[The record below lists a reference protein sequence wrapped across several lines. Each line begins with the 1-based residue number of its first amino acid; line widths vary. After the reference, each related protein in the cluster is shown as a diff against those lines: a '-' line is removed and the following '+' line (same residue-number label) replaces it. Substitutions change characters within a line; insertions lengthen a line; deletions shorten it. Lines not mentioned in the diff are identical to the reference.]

1 MYRMRY
7 LVVIFAICVGGLA
20 EAMTGVFATYTQ
32 AVFPV
37 SAEQTVQASLNR
49 LSSQVALYE
58 HKLSMLAATT
68 GESGG
73 LIGERIGFAIDE
85 PIGGL
90 DQSLSSSIPD
100 LAERL
105 ILLDRQMNET
115 TDKARVISSR
125 KGQIQSRVANAV
137 RGFPVEQG
145 FISSPFGTRKDPF
158 GYEMMKHKGVD
169 IAADTGAPVLA
180 TAPGTVFAAAWMEG
194 FGNAVIVD
202 HEPGGV
208 QTIYAHLGHIDVVKG
223 QVVKRGEALGKVG
236 SSGRSTG
243 PHIHYEIRLASESI
257 DPLPFLYR

>member
-1 MYRMRY
+1 MYQMRY
-7 LVVIFAICVGGLA
+7 VVVILAIFVGGLA
-20 EAMTGVFATYTQ
+20 EAITGVFANYAQ
-32 AVFPV
+32 AVLPA
-37 SAEQTVQASLNR
+37 SDEQTMQTSLNR
-49 LSSQVALYE
+49 LSDQVALYE

-68 GESGG
+68 AESGA
-73 LIGERIGFAIDE
+73 LIGKRIGFAIDE
-85 PIGGL
+85 PVGGL

-105 ILLDRQMNET
+105 IMLDRQMNET
-115 TDKARVISSR
+115 TERVGIISHR
-125 KGQIQSRVANAV
+125 KGQIQARVANAV

-158 GYEMMKHKGVD
+158 GYEMMQHKGVD

-208 QTIYAHLGHIDVVKG
+208 QTIYAHLGHIDVVKS
-223 QVVKRGEALGKVG
+223 QSVKRSEPLGKVG

-243 PHIHYEIRLASESI
+243 PHIHYEIRLANESI